1 MRTAAEVAALP
12 RSGPELGPQY
22 VDYVSLTGTHKI
34 ELAVR
39 PEHYG
44 VGKEHEAY
52 KCLRAWGLE
61 SDAFLWTVGKYLSRA
76 GKKDEL
82 LQELK
87 KMKWYLDMRIESLE
101 GENNVNTKTNK
112 S

>member
-1 MRTAAEVAALP
+1 MSAEFDGIDSKA
-12 RSGPELGPQY
+12 
-22 VDYVSLTGTHKI
+22 I
-34 ELAVR
+34 EAAVR

-44 VGKEHEAY
+44 VGLPHEAY

-61 SDAFLWTVGKYLSRA
+61 TDAFLWTVGKYLSRA

-101 GENNVNTKTNK
+101 GENGETNK

>member
-1 MRTAAEVAALP
+1 MNDN
-12 RSGPELGPQY
+12 GPGLGPQY
-22 VDYVSLTGTHKI
+22 VDFINLTVDKI
-34 ELAVR
+34 EAAVR
-39 PEHYG
+39 PDHYG

-61 SDAFLWTVGKYLSRA
+61 TDAFLWTVGKYLSRA

-101 GENNVNTKTNK
+101 GENAKTNE